1 MKTKRGIYND
11 AFSVNDSQLLVTFPS
26 DFHFVMLSS
35 LCLRIQRNKYHVY
48 RTKASITK
56 MTAITLSEQKMFK
69 KDFIIEAKAKKQ
81 NLITSH
87 SLFIFLLCD
96 MSITDTL
103 ITLVMWY
110 KK

>member
-1 MKTKRGIYND
+1 
-11 AFSVNDSQLLVTFPS
+11 
-26 DFHFVMLSS
+26 
-35 LCLRIQRNKYHVY
+35 
-48 RTKASITK
+48 